1 LNSKFL
7 LAAAALAVAT
17 LAHGGES
24 AYTFDASDYARKPFE
39 LGGYLELKADHF
51 DLNRSSPFYRFTYA
65 DLPQRANLDRGTGT
79 LKLTGKARVGDWL
92 LSARSH
98 SDYSTD
104 QLRSETEH
112 RFDEFLLSW
121 KPAPGVTI
129 DAGKTVLKW
138 GKGYAWNPV
147 GFVERP
153 KDPTDPELAR
163 EGYTVLTADL
173 VQSFDGPLKTI
184 AFTPVLLPVSA
195 SLNSGYGRPG
205 HTNAAAK
212 LYLLYRDT
220 DIDFYY
226 VGRGSRGPRMGVDFS
241 RNLTSNLEIHGEFAR
256 IRDQA
261 FQTITAAGQVRS
273 RTQTVNSWLLGLRYL
288 TERETTVI
296 AEYYRNGAGYAEDDY
311 QSYLAYAERAL
322 LAGPASPLYSR
333 AVSLS
338 STYGRQTPLRDYL
351 YFRVSQKEPFD
362 ILYFTPALTAIVSAA
377 DRSYTISPELAYTG
391 FKNIELRARAIFLGG
406 GADTDYG
413 TRQNRRRAEVLVRV
427 HF

>member
-1 LNSKFL
+1 MNLKAL
-7 LAAAALAVAT
+7 LAATTLAIAT
-17 LAHGGES
+17 YAHGGES
-24 AYTFDASDYARKPFE
+24 AYTFDASDYAKKPFE

-51 DLNRSSPFYRFTYA
+51 DLNRGSPFYRFNYA
-65 DLPQRANLDRGTGT
+65 GLPQRANLDRGTAT
-79 LKLTGKARVGDWL
+79 LKLNGKARAGDWL

-98 SDYSTD
+98 SDYSSD

-112 RFDEFLLSW
+112 RFDEFLLTW

-184 AFTPVLLPVSA
+184 AFTPVLLPVS
-195 SLNSGYGRPG
+195 SSVNSAYGRPG
-205 HTNAAAK
+205 HTNLAAK

-226 VGRGSRGPRMGVDFS
+226 AGRGSRGPRIGMDFS
-241 RNLTSNLEIHGEFAR
+241 RNLTSNLEIHGELAR

-261 FQTITAAGQVRS
+261 FQTTTAAGQASS
-273 RTQTVNSWLLGLRYL
+273 RTETVDSWLLGLRYL
-288 TERETTVI
+288 TEREATII

-311 QSYLAYAERAL
+311 GSYLAFAERAL
-322 LAGPASPLYSR
+322 QAGPASPLYAR

-362 ILYFTPALTAIVSAA
+362 ILYFTPALTAIMSVA

-413 TRQNRRRAEVLVRV
+413 TRQNRRRAEVLVRL